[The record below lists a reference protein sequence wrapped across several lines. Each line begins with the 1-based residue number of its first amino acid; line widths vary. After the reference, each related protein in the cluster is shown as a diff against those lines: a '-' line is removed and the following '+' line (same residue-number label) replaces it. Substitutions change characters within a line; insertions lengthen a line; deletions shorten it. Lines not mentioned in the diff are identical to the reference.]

1 MKDNNELN
9 LEIELIKKDIY
20 DIKTNHLRH
29 IEKDM
34 RDVKIE
40 VFRFKYIAYGAIV
53 IFILAT
59 TYPYK
64 IRKMVKKCKA
74 DVGISIDGDADRII
88 MCDE

>member
-20 DIKTNHLRH
+20 DIKTNHLQH

-59 TYPYK
+59 DKFTNLL
-64 IRKMVKKCKA
+64 RLL
-74 DVGISIDGDADRII
+74 
-88 MCDE
+88 